1 MKSNEIYESLEKD
14 FVTSSMTDNWVTY
27 MDKVQ
32 EFLTENFKQR
42 SMGLVCDFTEDIQKV
57 YTAVFPSKKV
67 MQKILDDNVPNALLF
82 VHHPSIWDIRRA
94 PEIFHQMDTGQL
106 RQFRDRNISIFNF
119 HVPLDNNG
127 EFSTTVNL
135 AKALDIEVEKEFAPY
150 FGAMCGVFGKTE
162 CTNIDDLKKKFEKA
176 LGHKTQ
182 LYAYGDE
189 EIANQRVSLVAGG
202 GNDLEVLEE
211 VVAEGINVHIT
222 GITALSDY
230 SRKAHDYA
238 KEHHLNILGGTHYST
253 ERFACEAMVRY
264 FESMGLPAEFV
275 EDDPVMEDM

>member
-1 MKSNEIYESLEKD
+1 MKSTEVYEKLEKD
-14 FVTSSMTDNWVTY
+14 FVTLTMTDDWVAH

-57 YTAVFPSKKV
+57 YTAVFPSQKV
-67 MQKILDDNVPNALLF
+67 MQKILDDNVSDALLF

-94 PEIFHQMDTGQL
+94 PEIFHQMDKEQL
-106 RQFRDRNISIFNF
+106 QQFQNRNIAIFNF

-150 FGAMCGVFGKTE
+150 FGAMCGVFGKTAD
-162 CTNIDDLKKKFEKA
+162 TNVNELKDRFEKI
-176 LGHKTQ
+176 LGHEVQ

-189 EIANQRVSLVAGG
+189 QIRNQRVSLVAGG
-202 GNDLEVLEE
+202 GNDKEILEE

-275 EDDPVMEDM
+275 EDAPVMEDM